1 MRKFH
6 RRRDLKEQQPE
17 CVINEYVEFDKKLKQ
32 KIKWKLIIHKICFGS
47 IISGVFVTVI
57 WLVYLLQIGR
67 ASCRERV

>member
-32 KIKWKLIIHKICFGS
+32 KIKWNNYAVLTLELRFSLTLSHITRNVGD
-47 IISGVFVTVI
+47 
-57 WLVYLLQIGR
+57 
-67 ASCRERV
+67 